1 VPLAET
7 DVGVLKSIGRPMAWR
22 RDAVT
27 MGCMRSMNVVSS
39 QSELRPLQVES
50 RATGTYASGRAP
62 VVAIAGIAAAAFALE
77 MAVSARYG
85 YHRDELY
92 FLQAAQHLA
101 FGYVDQPPLTP
112 VAVRLMSE
120 VFGNSLVGLRVLPAL
135 GLSFLVVM
143 TAAMSRTLGA
153 GRIGQMLAA
162 LSAATCG
169 EYIGTEHLFTTTTL
183 DFDFWALTLFLVLR
197 LLERKNPRN
206 WLAIGACIGI
216 GAEAK
221 WNIAFLVVA
230 LVVGFAA
237 TPYRRMLRSRYL
249 VIGAVL
255 ACALTAPDLAWQAA
269 HSWPNLDVFRALQGS
284 AGHNRA
290 LYFPAQVIYTGLAL
304 TPVWI
309 AGLVWS
315 LRSSAAHRFRPV
327 AIASAVVLTLGFLSG
342 GKAYYPGAI
351 FTFLFAAGAVPLER
365 WLMRRPVASS
375 PKYSKWRLV
384 TFILAAILSCAVVV
398 PAAIPVLPAR
408 ALRVVPL
415 QKINYDLAET
425 IAWPRLVALVAREY
439 HSLPSSVRKSTTI
452 LTQNY
457 GEAGAIDRYGAGFG
471 LPRAYSGNNNFWLW
485 GPPPPADRSAV
496 VVNIDPV
503 ILRRQFSRVRTVA
516 SFENGIGVKND
527 EQGVEIYFVSG
538 LRSRWSTAWK
548 VFRHYD

>member
-1 VPLAET
+1 MRAP
-7 DVGVLKSIGRPMAWR
+7 D
-22 RDAVT
+22 DAAPWCRHN
-27 MGCMRSMNVVSS
+27 GCMRLTTIISNP
-39 QSELRPLQVES
+39 SELPALPVES
-50 RATGTYASGRAP
+50 PGTGTNAP
-62 VVAIAGIAAAAFALE
+62 GKVPVIAIAGIAAAAFALE

-92 FLQAAQHLA
+92 FLQASRHLA

-112 VAVRLMSE
+112 VAVRLMSA
-120 VFGNSLVGLRVLPAL
+120 VFGNSLVGLRVFPAL

-143 TAAMSRTLGA
+143 TAAMSRMLGA
-153 GRIGQMLAA
+153 GRIGQIFAA
-162 LSAATCG
+162 LAAATCG

-197 LLERKNPRN
+197 LLERGDRRY
-206 WLAIGACIGI
+206 WLAIGASIGI

-230 LVVGFAA
+230 LVIGFMA
-237 TPYRRMLRSRYL
+237 TPYRRMLQSRYL

-255 ACALTAPDLAWQAA
+255 AAALTAPDLAWQAV
-269 HSWPNLDVFRALQGS
+269 HHWPNFDVFRSLQGS
-284 AGHNRA
+284 AGHNRS
-290 LYFPAQVIYTGLAL
+290 LYLPAQVVYTGFAL

-315 LRSSAAHRFRPV
+315 LRISSARRFRPV
-327 AIASAVVLTLGFLSG
+327 AIASAVVLVLGFLSG

-351 FTFLFAAGAVPLER
+351 FTFLFAAGSVPLER
-365 WLMRRPVASS
+365 WLLRRPVAIDAKS
-375 PKYSKWRLV
+375 SKWRLV
-384 TFILAAILSCAVVV
+384 TFTSALVLSCAVVLPV
-398 PAAIPVLPAR
+398 AIPILPAR
-408 ALRVVPL
+408 ALHAAPL

-439 HSLPSSVRKSTTI
+439 QSLPASVRRSTTI

-457 GEAGAIDRYGAGFG
+457 GEAGAIDRYDASFG
-471 LPRAYSGNNNFWLW
+471 LPQAYSGNNNFWLW

-496 VVNIDPV
+496 VVGIDPAL
-503 ILRRQFSRVRTVA
+503 LRREFSQVRTVA

-527 EQGVEIYFVSG
+527 EEGVEIYLVSG
-538 LRSRWSTAWK
+538 LKGSWATAWK
-548 VFRHYD
+548 AFRHYD